1 MPNSKQVDDV
11 SHAIDELRA
20 RVGDARAAYGDI
32 PAVDRLANDVDRME
46 IDARELVGALG
57 VSARRLPSPGPA
69 RNIPQKI
76 SIDDT
81 PLNPAFWAD
90 ADDEGIGG
98 FHGSLR

>member
-1 MPNSKQVDDV
+1 MPNSKQLDDV

-32 PAVDRLANDVDRME
+32 PAVDRLANDVERIE
-46 IDARELVGALG
+46 IDARELVGA
-57 VSARRLPSPGPA
+57 VPHNAPPPGQTHHEP
-69 RNIPQKI
+69 KI

-81 PLNPAFWAD
+81 PINPALWAD

-98 FHGSLR
+98 FHGSPR